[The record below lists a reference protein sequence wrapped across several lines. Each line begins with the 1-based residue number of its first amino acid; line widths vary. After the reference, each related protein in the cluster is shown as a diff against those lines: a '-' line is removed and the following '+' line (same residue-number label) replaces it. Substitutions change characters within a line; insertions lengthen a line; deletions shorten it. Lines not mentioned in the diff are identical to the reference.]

1 MFKTRKITP
10 LAFCI
15 FSLVYIFYV
24 VQLGDSRMLGD
35 SIGGDPGGMIIPL
48 VLGIF
53 MFVSSFYIW
62 LTDKKVKDESEENKL
77 NKVEKHLLVLTIVLA
92 LLYVAIAR
100 ILGFILSTSLLIYV
114 LTFANLNLGL
124 QKSNLKALFSGA
136 LISEIILIAVYT
148 AGRKLTRFL
157 LINGRKQLIPA
168 WMGSSVASLL
178 LTLLLVSLLFFI
190 LNIIINK
197 IFKNKNLFTQVKIAG
212 TISVLTTEFLYL
224 MFKQFFLVELIKGI
238 IYW

>member
-10 LAFCI
+10 FAFCV

-35 SIGGDPGGMIIPL
+35 SIGGDPGGRIIPL

-53 MFVSSFYIW
+53 MFISSFYIW
-62 LTDKKVKDESEENKL
+62 LTDKKVKDENVENKL
-77 NKVEKHLLVLTIVLA
+77 NTVEKHLLILTIVLS
-92 LLYVAIAR
+92 LLYVSTAR
-100 ILGFILSTSLLIYV
+100 IFGFILSTSLLIYI
-114 LTFANLNLGL
+114 LTFANLTLGL
-124 QKSNLKALFSGA
+124 QKSNLKAFFSGA
-136 LISEIILIAVYT
+136 IISEIILIAVYT

-168 WMGSSVASLL
+168 WLGSSVATLL
-178 LTLLLVSLLFFI
+178 LTILLVSVLFFI
-190 LNIIINK
+190 FNILINK
-197 IFKNKNLFTQVKIAG
+197 IFKNKNLFTQVKMSGA
-212 TISVLTTEFLYL
+212 ISVLTTEFLYL